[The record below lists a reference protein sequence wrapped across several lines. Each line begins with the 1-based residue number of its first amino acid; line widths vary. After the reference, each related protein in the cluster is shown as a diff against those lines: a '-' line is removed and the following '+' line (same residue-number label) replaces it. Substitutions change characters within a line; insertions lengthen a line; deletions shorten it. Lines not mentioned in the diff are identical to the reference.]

1 MVRIAREMKENDLR
15 DAAKEFHKAQK
26 ESSQELADRLAEF
39 AVAIATNDG
48 DGRRQAT
55 SGR

>member
-1 MVRIAREMKENDLR
+1 MKENDLR